1 MAWILVSFHTLSPIS
16 SRLWEMSAE
25 VNTYVSRSMCH
36 VHLTL
41 CLTCPPGYF
50 RLILSKEN
58 SYFFPIASRP
68 MIYAWG
74 FAVGFHGLNF
84 PGPHFLFK
92 SRQHAYHRGLLAFR
106 LHRYF
111 CVFFETSA
119 WLLLF
124 PGCLWVLQSSYLFVW
139 LLWNLDRGILSIL
152 HILRKCYSHSA
163 LSERNFKLIIS
174 HIFPLSNSSKFL
186 LNILV
191 SLT

>member
-16 SRLWEMSAE
+16 SRLWDMSAE

-41 CLTCPPGYF
+41 RLTCPPGYF

-68 MIYAWG
+68 MIYAWR

-106 LHRYF
+106 LQI
-111 CVFFETSA
+111 
-119 WLLLF
+119 LLH
-124 PGCLWVLQSSYLFVW
+124 
-139 LLWNLDRGILSIL
+139 LLWDLCLAST
-152 HILRKCYSHSA
+152 
-163 LSERNFKLIIS
+163 
-174 HIFPLSNSSKFL
+174 IFRM
-186 LNILV
+186 LV
-191 SLT
+191 SSSEFLFICLTSVKLGQGHSFHTPHS